1 MESELRPGTPRL
13 LRAINERAL
22 LEHMRT
28 TGPVSR
34 AQLARDTGLSKPTVS
49 LALTNLEAAGLVRP
63 LGLEAAGRGRA
74 ALLYEADPSAAH
86 VLAVDVGRNWIRVA
100 VADLAGTIVE
110 RVDERN
116 RSRSSAALLRTIE
129 TLAERVSPADTRSS
143 VIHAVVGSPG
153 VFDPQTGRLRYAP
166 NIAGWSQ
173 PGLVDDLT
181 ALLGGSVEIHN
192 DINLAAIAER
202 SHGVGQDVQSFA
214 YLSVGTGVGM
224 GIVIDG
230 ALYAGAH
237 GAAGE
242 VAFHPLPGDPA
253 VDGGA
258 ARRGAFEAAA
268 AADGVARTAR
278 ALGMGDRQSAK
289 RTFDAAR
296 RGDPTALEVVE
307 LEARRLALLTASV
320 ASILDPELIVLGGGV
335 GANTDLL
342 LPPLERRLSELT
354 PLRPRIAPS
363 ALGSDAVL
371 LGAIATALDTAR
383 ELAFQQRA
391 GDGRI

>member
-1 MESELRPGTPRL
+1 M
-13 LRAINERAL
+13 
-22 LEHMRT
+22 
-28 TGPVSR
+28 
-34 AQLARDTGLSKPTVS
+34 
-49 LALTNLEAAGLVRP
+49 AAGLT
-63 LGLEAAGRGRA
+63 AGRA
-74 ALLYEADPSAAH
+74 A
-86 VLAVDVGRNWIRVA
+86 RR
-100 VADLAGTIVE
+100 
-110 RVDERN
+110 R
-116 RSRSSAALLRTIE
+116 
-129 TLAERVSPADTRSS
+129 
-143 VIHAVVGSPG
+143 
-153 VFDPQTGRLRYAP
+153 
-166 NIAGWSQ
+166 
-173 PGLVDDLT
+173 
-181 ALLGGSVEIHN
+181 
-192 DINLAAIAER
+192 
-202 SHGVGQDVQSFA
+202 
-214 YLSVGTGVGM
+214 
-224 GIVIDG
+224 
-230 ALYAGAH
+230 
-237 GAAGE
+237 
-242 VAFHPLPGDPA
+242 A

-296 RGDPTALEVVE
+296 RGDATALEVVE
-307 LEARRLALLTASV
+307 LEAHRLALLTASV